1 MKLEISSM
9 DTKPGERAADP
20 VRGREERTRGGGS
33 AVAVLALLVA
43 LSALAGA
50 AWLGWRDWAVAGPE
64 RQRLAD
70 QVARVDASD
79 GALSAGLSELRSE
92 LGALAAADGGAAL
105 AELRRGAAA
114 DRARLAATEQS
125 LAEQQAL
132 SRSLQ
137 SASAALYERMLAA
150 EAALARQSARDLD
163 AAEEL
168 DLAEVDYLLR
178 LASERLQL
186 FADPAAA
193 DRALEVADRHLAAID
208 NPAYFGVRQKIA
220 ASRQSL
226 AQVPAPD
233 HPRMAAELDGIQ
245 AAIAAWPFAGAPEP
259 APGSGAAAET
269 GWWDRL
275 KQTLASLVTVR
286 RSAPDERALSLEDQD
301 YLRQRVWLQLEVAHL
316 SLMRRDQQAFR
327 AALARAQDSLA
338 AWFDADDAAVRAAS
352 LALAGLAGEEIE
364 VALPDITEPWTAL
377 RLIRASVQPKAAETP
392 PEAPADS
399 PGESPAESPA
409 ESSAEPALESS
420 GEPTDDRQ

>member
-1 MKLEISSM
+1 VKLEISSI
-9 DTKPGERAADP
+9 DSKPGDPAASPVAERETQA
-20 VRGREERTRGGGS
+20 RGSGRGG
-33 AVAVLALLVA
+33 VAGLLIALA
-43 LSALAGA
+43 ALAGA
-50 AWLGWRDWAVAGPE
+50 GWIWWQEWTVAGPE

-79 GALSAGLSELRSE
+79 TSLSAEMNELRGE
-92 LGALAAADGGAAL
+92 LGALAAADSGAAL
-105 AELRRGAAA
+105 ADLQRGFAA
-114 DRARLAATEQS
+114 DRARLVGMEQS
-125 LAEQQAL
+125 LAEQLAL

-137 SASAALYERMLAA
+137 AATAALHERVLAA
-150 EAALARQSARDLD
+150 EAALARLSARDLD

-193 DRALEVADRHLAAID
+193 DRALEVADQHLAAID

-226 AQVPAPD
+226 AQVKAPD

-245 AAIAAWPFAGAPEP
+245 AAIAAWPFAGAPES
-259 APGSGAAAET
+259 AARSGTAAEA

-275 KQTLASLVTVR
+275 KSTLASLVTVR
-286 RSAPDERALSLEDQD
+286 RSAPDELALSLEDQD
-301 YLRQRVWLQLEVAHL
+301 YVRQRVWLQLEIAHL

-338 AWFDADDAAVRAAS
+338 AWFDADDAAVRSAG
-352 LALAGLAGEEIE
+352 LTIAGLATQEID
-364 VALPDITEPWTAL
+364 VNLPDITEPWTTL
-377 RLIRASVQPKAAETP
+377 RLIRASAQPNAAELP
-392 PEAPADS
+392 AELPAELLPELPGEPAD
-399 PGESPAESPA
+399 G
-409 ESSAEPALESS
+409 
-420 GEPTDDRQ
+420 RQ